1 MAVFVGCGNEN
12 THGRNRT
19 NYKMAVA
26 SLKFFFFLK
35 AKSVNRNVQG
45 SAFIL

>member
-1 MAVFVGCGNEN
+1 MAVVGCGNEN
-12 THGRNRT
+12 EHGQNRT
-19 NYKMAVA
+19 NYKMAVT
-26 SLKFFFFLK
+26 SLKFVFFLK